1 MRNRMEKI
9 DEYKKSMESAKEIYT
24 KELKRFCANYDFL
37 GEITLIEA
45 PDMDTVDY
53 IYYINKLNGTSEKI
67 LDSTLKEIYGHMF
80 DFSTVNGIG
89 SFNNNA
95 YIFYTRTRMPN
106 RLEQFKLRMEGAK
119 KIYTE
124 ELKRFAKKYDFLGEM
139 TLEEEPDI
147 DTLDYI
153 YSFNKLNGTDE
164 EVLDL
169 AFSEINDHMEEFSKS
184 NGIYEYCENAVI
196 LFYR

>member
-1 MRNRMEKI
+1 MEKI
-9 DEYKKSMESAKEIYT
+9 DGYKRSMESAKEIYT
-24 KELKRFCANYDFL
+24 EELKRFCANYDFL

-53 IYYINKLNGTSEKI
+53 IYYINKLNGTSEEI
-67 LDSTLKEIYGHMF
+67 LDSTLKKIYGHMF

-124 ELKRFAKKYDFLGEM
+124 ELKRFVKKYDFLGEM
-139 TLEEEPDI
+139 TLEEDPDI

-153 YSFNKLNGTDE
+153 YYFNKLNGTKKE
-164 EVLDL
+164 TLDSAL
-169 AFSEINDHMEEFSKS
+169 LEIYDHMDDFSS
-184 NGIYEYCENAVI
+184 ANGIDEYCENVI
-196 LFYR
+196 ISYNKR

>member
-1 MRNRMEKI
+1 MEKI
-9 DEYKKSMESAKEIYT
+9 DEFKRSMESAKEIYT
-24 KELKRFCANYDFL
+24 EELKRFSANYDFL

-53 IYYINKLNGTSEKI
+53 IYYINKFNGTSEEI

-80 DFSTVNGIG
+80 DFSTLNGID

-124 ELKRFAKKYDFLGEM
+124 ELKRFVKKYDFLGEM
-139 TLEEEPDI
+139 TLVEEPDI

-153 YSFNKLNGTDE
+153 YYFNKLNGTKKE
-164 EVLDL
+164 TLDSAL
-169 AFSEINDHMEEFSKS
+169 LEIYDHMDDFSNA
-184 NGIYEYCENAVI
+184 NGIDEYCENVI
-196 LFYR
+196 VSYNKR

>member
-1 MRNRMEKI
+1 MEKI
-9 DEYKKSMESAKEIYT
+9 DEFKRSMESAKEIYT
-24 KELKRFCANYDFL
+24 EELKRFSANYDFL

-53 IYYINKLNGTSEKI
+53 IYYINKLNGTSEEI

-80 DFSTVNGIG
+80 DFSNVKGIET
-89 SFNNNA
+89 FNKNA

-124 ELKRFAKKYDFLGEM
+124 ELKRFVKKYDFLGEM
-139 TLEEEPDI
+139 TLVEEPDI

-153 YSFNKLNGTDE
+153 YYFNKLNGTKKE
-164 EVLDL
+164 TLDSAL
-169 AFSEINDHMEEFSKS
+169 LEIYDHMDDFSNA
-184 NGIYEYCENAVI
+184 NGIDEYCENVI
-196 LFYR
+196 VSYNKR